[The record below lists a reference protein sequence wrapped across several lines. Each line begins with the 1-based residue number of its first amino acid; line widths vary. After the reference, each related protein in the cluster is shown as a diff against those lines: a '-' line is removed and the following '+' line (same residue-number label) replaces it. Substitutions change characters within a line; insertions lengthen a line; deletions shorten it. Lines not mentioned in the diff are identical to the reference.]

1 MCFKPVH
8 QWNGNDFGFK
18 ASKNRRVKSHSK
30 IMRISH
36 EKFMNHRTIS
46 RRDTVLQDGSSG
58 GRGGGGGGDILF
70 LLIPPE
76 RKSKDQPIHQ
86 RDVDKCV
93 RIL

>member
-36 EKFMNHRTIS
+36 EKFMNHLTIP

-58 GRGGGGGGDILF
+58 GRGGGGGGGRGYTLPTYPTWEKIKGPTNPSTWRL
-70 LLIPPE
+70 
-76 RKSKDQPIHQ
+76 
-86 RDVDKCV
+86 
-93 RIL
+93 

>member
-1 MCFKPVH
+1 
-8 QWNGNDFGFK
+8 
-18 ASKNRRVKSHSK
+18 
-30 IMRISH
+30 
-36 EKFMNHRTIS
+36 MNHLTIP

-58 GRGGGGGGDILF
+58 DRGGGGGDILF

-76 RKSKDQPIHQ
+76 RKSKDQLIYQ